1 MQTVGVISKP
11 GSRNLKKKKTII
23 FTFFLLHEIRL
34 IWNPKLS
41 SSSVQKS
48 PSHIRLKKFVYP
60 FI

>member
-11 GSRNLKKKKTII
+11 GSRNLKKTKLL
-23 FTFFLLHEIRL
+23 FSLFFLHEIRL